1 MKDFTVFLIFCL
13 VWALAG
19 RAMLAFHI
27 NPVAVAIV
35 WLIGFVWGVGYIIA
49 GKSGADRLSLV
60 WLGTM
65 AATAI
70 AALAIAFAVS

>member
-1 MKDFTVFLIFCL
+1 
-13 VWALAG
+13 
-19 RAMLAFHI
+19 MLALHI
-27 NPVAVAIV
+27 HPVATAAV
-35 WLIGFVWGVGYIIA
+35 WLIGFVWGTGYIIS

-65 AATAI
+65 AATAV